1 MQLPL
6 VAVHLPPR
14 MIPLNRMCALEKVQ
28 PGEHGEVKPLLAVV
42 IASRLVPSVKFS
54 TK

>member
-6 VAVHLPPR
+6 VAVHLPPST
-14 MIPLNRMCALEKVQ
+14 IPLNGMCASEKLQ

-42 IASRLVPSVKFS
+42 VASRLVPSVKFS

>member
-6 VAVHLPPR
+6 VAVHLPAR
-14 MIPLNRMCALEKVQ
+14 MIPLNGMCALEKVQ
-28 PGEHGEVKPLLAVV
+28 PGEHSEVKPLLAVV
-42 IASRLVPSVKFS
+42 IASPLVPSVKFS